1 MRRGVEVGFHSLRH
15 SFVSLCANAGV
26 PLAAVQ
32 AIVGHSS
39 PAMTR
44 HYSHLGI
51 EAARGAVAALPAVT
65 MEAEA
70 TPLATPAD
78 ALKTILALA
87 EGMTEKTWKATRKK
101 IVEAARG
108 ELLLDGKENGE

>member
-1 MRRGVEVGFHSLRH
+1 MELRPH
-15 SFVSLCANAGV
+15 G
-26 PLAAVQ
+26 
-32 AIVGHSS
+32 
-39 PAMTR
+39 R
-44 HYSHLGI
+44 
-51 EAARGAVAALPAVT
+51 VATLPHVT